1 MNLFGQIRI
10 SVWCLICR
18 ESPLLNHQHS
28 YSIHTLDSTDGSSV
42 NSCCVVSDNTI
53 SISDNSS
60 GNNNNSCVA
69 GGNSSSRN
77 VNISKER

>member
-1 MNLFGQIRI
+1 MNHL
-10 SVWCLICR
+10 CLTI
-18 ESPLLNHQHS
+18 
-28 YSIHTLDSTDGSSV
+28 SIHIAFIHLDSTDGSSV
-42 NSCCVVSDNTI
+42 NSCCVVSDNTT